1 MTRLSLKARLLLVLA
16 LALAPAMTLGAVRA
30 REKLNEAAA
39 MHDVAATT
47 AIEVAMAR
55 HRQVIEATRQLL
67 YAVAEDEEMSPWAM
81 GRPEPADY
89 ARRCEDYLSR
99 ILEHFRAEYSA
110 IIMMDDKGVGRCSSA
125 SAARGMRFDDLDYF
139 GRVRETRNFFV
150 GRLTASRVSPLNI
163 QPAAVPILRDGE
175 VRGIVV
181 VGVSLNWFANLV
193 SNQRSDVPVHLS
205 LVDRTGQP
213 MSTSVDGA
221 ATLPRPAR
229 IVEAFNARLAG
240 FRDYARSGERYDYRM
255 APLGYGLMLVVAAVP
270 VSAQGEAQWGLWV
283 DLIMIFL
290 SSAIGLG
297 ALWVAA
303 DRWCL
308 RPLIP
313 IQAAAAAIAHG
324 APPPP
329 KPPAGSSTPE
339 MEALTE
345 DVYAMAASIQ
355 LREGELRA
363 SLKQREHM
371 LREIHH
377 RVKNNLQMI
386 SSLLSLQAE
395 KIRSPRIMQ
404 LFADAQNRL
413 LTLSILHRHLYERSN
428 WSSVDFQAY
437 INDLVRHLSANRL
450 GKELPEVK
458 FLVRAPVWNVGPDT
472 AIPVGLIV
480 TEAVANAYAHAF
492 AGVGE
497 PEVRIVAEE
506 SGGDWEVTIEDNGTG
521 LAQSFDIDSDEQ
533 NGLGVML
540 MRGLALQLGGELSIA
555 SGSGGGTVVR
565 VRFPRPT
572 APAETHPL
580 DRREINHPETQEA
593 AP

>member
-30 REKLNEAAA
+30 REKLHEAAA
-39 MHDVAATT
+39 LHSVAAKT
-47 AIEVAMAR
+47 AIEVGLAR
-55 HRQVIEATRQLL
+55 HRQVVEATRQLL
-67 YAVAEDEEMSPWAM
+67 YAVAEQEELSPWAA
-81 GRPEPADY
+81 GEPEPVDY
-89 ARRCEDYLSR
+89 VRRCEAHLSR

-110 IIMMDDKGVGRCSSA
+110 VIMMDEKGVARCSSA
-125 SAARGMRFDDLDYF
+125 GAARGMRFDDRDYF
-139 GRVRETRNFFV
+139 ARIRETRAFFV
-150 GRLTASRVSPLNI
+150 GELVASRVSPLNV
-163 QPAAVPILRDGE
+163 QPAAVPILRNGE
-175 VRGIVV
+175 FRGIVV

-193 SNQRSDVPVHLS
+193 SNWRSDVPVYLS
-205 LVDRTGQP
+205 LVDRSGQP

-229 IVEAFNARLAG
+229 IVEAFNSRLAT
-240 FRDYARSGERYDYRM
+240 FRDYARSGARYDYRM
-255 APLGYGLMLVVAAVP
+255 APLGSGLMLMVAAVP
-270 VSAQGEAQWGLWV
+270 VLAQGEAQWGLWV
-283 DLIMIFL
+283 DLVMIFL

-297 ALWVAA
+297 ALWLAA
-303 DRWCL
+303 ERWCL
-308 RPLIP
+308 RPLLP

-324 APPPP
+324 SPPPP
-329 KPPAGSSTPE
+329 KPPVGSTTPE

-345 DVYAMAASIQ
+345 DVYAMAAAIQ
-355 LREGELRA
+355 LRESELQA
-363 SLKQREHM
+363 NLKQREHM

-428 WSSVDFQAY
+428 WASVDFQAY
-437 INDLVRHLSANRL
+437 INDLVRHLSTNRL
-450 GKELPEVK
+450 GKEQPEVK
-458 FLVRAPVWNVGPDT
+458 FSVRAPVWNVGPDT

-480 TEAVANAYAHAF
+480 TEAVANALAHAF
-492 AGVGE
+492 AGIAE
-497 PEVRIVAEE
+497 PEIWIVAEE

-521 LAQSFDIDSDEQ
+521 LGHDFDIDDDEH

-555 SGSGGGTVVR
+555 GGSGGGTAVR

-580 DRREINHPETQEA
+580 DRRETSQPKTKEA
-593 AP
+593 VP

>member
-39 MHDVAATT
+39 LHGVAANT

-55 HRQVIEATRQLL
+55 HRQVVEATRQLL
-67 YAVAEDEEMSPWAM
+67 YAVAEDETLSPWAI
-81 GRPEPADY
+81 GQAEPADY
-89 ARRCEDYLSR
+89 TRRCEARLSR
-99 ILEHFRAEYSA
+99 VLEHFRAEYSA
-110 IIMMDDKGVGRCSSA
+110 IIMMDDKGVGRCSN
-125 SAARGMRFDDLDYF
+125 AAAAVGMRFDDRDYF
-139 GRVRETRNFFV
+139 GRIRETGGFFV
-150 GRLTASRVSPLNI
+150 GQLTASRVSPLNV
-163 QPAAVPILRDGE
+163 QPAAVPIVRDGQF
-175 VRGIVV
+175 RGLVV
-181 VGVSLNWFANLV
+181 VGVSLNWFASLV
-193 SNQRSDVPVHLS
+193 SSQRSDVPVYLS

-229 IVEAFNARLAG
+229 IVEAFNTRLAG

-270 VSAQGEAQWGLWV
+270 VAAQGAAQWGLWV

-290 SSAIGLG
+290 SSVIGLA

-303 DRWCL
+303 ERWCL

-324 APPPP
+324 AAPPP
-329 KPPAGSSTPE
+329 KPPPGSSTPE

-355 LREGELRA
+355 VREIELQ
-363 SLKQREHM
+363 SNLKQREHM

-395 KIRSPRIMQ
+395 KIRSPRITQ

-450 GKELPEVK
+450 GKDLPEVK
-458 FLVRAPVWNVGPDT
+458 FSVRAPVWNVGPDT
-472 AIPVGLIV
+472 AIPIGLIV
-480 TEAVANAYAHAF
+480 TEAMANAFAHAF
-492 AGVGE
+492 AGVAQ

-506 SGGDWEVTIEDNGTG
+506 IGADWEVTIEDNGTG
-521 LAQSFDIDSDEQ
+521 LAQGFDIDDDEQ

-555 SGSGGGTVVR
+555 GGSSGGTAVR

-572 APAETHPL
+572 APADIHPL
-580 DRREINHPETQEA
+580 DRREIKQPETQEA
-593 AP
+593 AQ